1 MTTMRRNRSPAVFG
15 AVLVLLGLGLL
26 PDTAHGQMR
35 SGLASVTLTAYAAPG
50 VQQAGTG
57 LQANRSG
64 GSPTTQLDGMTVNTH
79 YRIERWAPNQPRV
92 IVLAAGTPGVV
103 PWERIRA
110 AIAGSDA
117 DPVIIDL
124 VVAPTL

>member
-1 MTTMRRNRSPAVFG
+1 MHRNRFPAAFG
-15 AVLVLLGLGLL
+15 AALVLLGPGLL
-26 PDTAHGQMR
+26 PATAQGQMR

-50 VQQAGTG
+50 VHQPDTG
-57 LQANRSG
+57 LEAYRSG

-92 IVLAAGTPGVV
+92 ILLAAGTPGMV
-103 PWERIRA
+103 PWERIQA
-110 AIAGSDA
+110 AIAGSDS
-117 DPVIIDL
+117 DRVIIDL